1 MTQWISGLLML
12 GLFLA
17 SSAAPVLAADEVNP
31 EPVLLTVE
39 CPAVEYVDGVPVIPE
54 GAPAECAYIQQ
65 IPEDEPKL
73 PEEEPIPVDSVSC
86 WVSSDGGT
94 NCARGG
100 EEIMAAPGRYFSII
114 SVSLS
119 GVRFELAA
127 GQMFVGADGFFS
139 ATVGCNQ
146 MAGTVSTDS
155 NGNMTVAD
163 LASTKMYCEELSA
176 AEDAL
181 GAVLTGGT
189 LVFSDNS
196 LLMASN
202 ETGTLELAEFM
213 YDTVALETEKWVG
226 VLSGA
231 DGGSSSPSAITIA
244 LILFGFPALVGAG
257 ALTIGLSRRD

>member
-1 MTQWISGLLML
+1 MTRWVSGLLML
-12 GLFLA
+12 GLLLA

-31 EPVLLTVE
+31 EPVLLAVE

-54 GAPAECAYIQQ
+54 GAPAECMYIQQ
-65 IPEDEPKL
+65 IPEVEPT
-73 PEEEPIPVDSVSC
+73 PVDSGSC
-86 WVSSDGGT
+86 WVDSDGGS
-94 NCARGG
+94 NCAPGG
-100 EEIMAAPGRYFSII
+100 EEILAAPGRYFSII

-127 GQMFVGADGFFS
+127 GQMFVGSDGSFS

-155 NGNMTVAD
+155 NGDITVAD
-163 LASTKMYCEELSA
+163 LASTMMYCEELSA

-231 DGGSSSPSAITIA
+231 DGGSSSPSAITLA
-244 LILFGFPALVGAG
+244 LILLGLPALVGAG

>member
-1 MTQWISGLLML
+1 LEEKMTQWISGLFML

-17 SSAAPVLAADEVNP
+17 SSAVPVVAADEVNP
-31 EPVLLTVE
+31 EPVLLAVE

-54 GAPAECAYIQQ
+54 GAPAECMYIQQ
-65 IPEDEPKL
+65 L
-73 PEEEPIPVDSVSC
+73 PEEEPIPVDSGNC
-86 WVSSDGGT
+86 WVSSDGST

-100 EEIMAAPGRYFSII
+100 EEIMATPGRYFSII
-114 SVSLS
+114 SISLS
-119 GVRFELAA
+119 GVRFELTS

-146 MAGTVSTDS
+146 MTGTASTDS
-155 NGNMTVAD
+155 NGSITVAA
-163 LASTKMYCEELSA
+163 LTSTEMYCEELSA

-181 GAVLTGGT
+181 GAVLTGGA

-196 LLMASN
+196 PFIASN

-213 YDTVALETEKWVG
+213 YDTVSLETEKWVG

-231 DGGSSSPSAITIA
+231 DGGSSSPSAIAIA